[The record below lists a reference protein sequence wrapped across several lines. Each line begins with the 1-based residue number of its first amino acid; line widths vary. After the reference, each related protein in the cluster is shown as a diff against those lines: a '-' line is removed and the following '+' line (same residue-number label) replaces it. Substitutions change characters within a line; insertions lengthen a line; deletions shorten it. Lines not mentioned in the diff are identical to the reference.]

1 MCLGWDSSHL
11 PSGSWAIN
19 SQHSWQLGRW
29 VPGPNRLSWCWL
41 HPDSL
46 ALSSNSPH
54 LGMAPPGSSLAFFF
68 PVEIKKKK
76 FNLVSVSPAP
86 HDRMCGCDWYSWS
99 PSAWTLSRL
108 HPPLSETS
116 ASLAESYRCGLSDE
130 ADLYNWRVRA
140 PSSHAMHRPV
150 YTINFPVHHQHWV
163 GEQRNAH
170 HYQIAN
176 LLFSSPT
183 E

>member
-68 PVEIKKKK
+68 SCRNLKKK

-86 HDRMCGCDWYSWS
+86 MIECVAVTDTHGLHQLGLILDYIHVWNICQSSWLLDGLPDELIYIPEGS
-99 PSAWTLSRL
+99 EPLIPMPCTGQCTL
-108 HPPLSETS
+108 
-116 ASLAESYRCGLSDE
+116 
-130 ADLYNWRVRA
+130 
-140 PSSHAMHRPV
+140 
-150 YTINFPVHHQHWV
+150 
-163 GEQRNAH
+163 
-170 HYQIAN
+170 
-176 LLFSSPT
+176 
-183 E
+183 